1 MTAAPEGSPTGTVP
15 GEAKPVSFDR
25 YPPNNGATPGTKI
38 HYSSIAAAVRDYGA
52 TIDRIG
58 PETGSVMA
66 LRIDGVASSFE
77 DRSLPVSALAEQYHA
92 YEFNPDAELPA
103 GWALELA
110 QVGPGFG
117 RDGGAIYVRFL
128 DDTGKDVPVT
138 DLRDLGMVVK

>member
-1 MTAAPEGSPTGTVP
+1 MPASMPEM
-15 GEAKPVSFDR
+15 KPVSFDR
-25 YPPNNGATPGTKI
+25 YPPNHGATRGTKI
-38 HYSSIAAAVRDYGA
+38 HYTSIAAAVGDYGA

-92 YEFNPDAELPA
+92 YEFNPLAELPV
-103 GWALELA
+103 GWVLELA
-110 QVGPGFG
+110 QVGRGFG
-117 RDGGAIYVRFL
+117 RDGGAIYVRFI
-128 DDTGKDVPVT
+128 DDTGKDVSVT